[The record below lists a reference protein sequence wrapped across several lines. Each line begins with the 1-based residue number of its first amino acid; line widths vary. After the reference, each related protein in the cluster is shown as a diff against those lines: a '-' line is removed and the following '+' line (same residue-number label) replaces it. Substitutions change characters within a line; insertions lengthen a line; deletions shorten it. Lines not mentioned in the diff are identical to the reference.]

1 MANVVFSKH
10 AQAVMRERRIPEEW
24 ALRAIATPDRTD
36 TPGDG
41 TIHYIK
47 AIPEHGGRFLRVV
60 VNPGVVPQRVVT
72 AFFDRR
78 LGRQP

>member
-1 MANVVFSKH
+1 MGNVVFSKH
-10 AQAVMRERRIPEEW
+10 AQDVMRERRIPEEW
-24 ALRAIATPDRTD
+24 VLRTISAPDRTD
-36 TPGDG
+36 APADG

-60 VNPGVVPQRVVT
+60 VNPTITPQRVVT